1 MKAGY
6 RRNQGNTNKARHSPG
21 RRDDNVQTDKG
32 CQGSSQRKI
41 NEQVYLT
48 SGSGRISSTQTGSLP
63 ENDIFDGA
71 LANDGVTVK
80 KDAITPVKNHV
91 PVFEELIM
99 ENDCAIQTNSKF
111 SNLKTTPTDCM
122 PNNRVFFSDLIEVVV
137 MDEDTIILNHDFM
150 GKQGAPVFKGSE
162 IGFKVG

>member
-1 MKAGY
+1 M
-6 RRNQGNTNKARHSPG
+6 
-21 RRDDNVQTDKG
+21 
-32 CQGSSQRKI
+32 
-41 NEQVYLT
+41 
-48 SGSGRISSTQTGSLP
+48 
-63 ENDIFDGA
+63 
-71 LANDGVTVK
+71 
-80 KDAITPVKNHV
+80 KNHI

-137 MDEDTIILNHDFM
+137 MDEDTIILNRDFM

>member
-1 MKAGY
+1 M
-6 RRNQGNTNKARHSPG
+6 
-21 RRDDNVQTDKG
+21 
-32 CQGSSQRKI
+32 
-41 NEQVYLT
+41 
-48 SGSGRISSTQTGSLP
+48 
-63 ENDIFDGA
+63 
-71 LANDGVTVK
+71 
-80 KDAITPVKNHV
+80 KNHI

-137 MDEDTIILNHDFM
+137 MDEDTIILFM
-150 GKQGAPVFKGSE
+150 GTQGAPVFKGSE